1 MKKIAV
7 LLIALMMTLTAVA
20 LAEYEEPILFRGL
33 EWGCSYADIGE
44 ETELKLRGLSDCESH
59 SVAYTMSGGEDI
71 PFNKGISCEAWAG
84 SDALDEIRQ
93 VAGHPVVNINLTFA
107 YTPGDDG
114 MISKEAGHTALY
126 SAYYVLKPD
135 DKEAAVDDLTQKLA
149 SLYGNDWIL
158 TTNENGMVWKT
169 WTGANGTMVALYD
182 KGGSNNYLWIYYS
195 FAGADDLL
203 RNAQASNVGGL

>member
-71 PFNKGISCEAWAG
+71 PFMEFHK
-84 SDALDEIRQ
+84 
-93 VAGHPVVNINLTFA
+93 
-107 YTPGDDG
+107 DG
-114 MISKEAGHTALY
+114 GWWKR
-126 SAYYVLKPD
+126 LKR
-135 DKEAAVDDLTQKLA
+135 
-149 SLYGNDWIL
+149 
-158 TTNENGMVWKT
+158 M
-169 WTGANGTMVALYD
+169 
-182 KGGSNNYLWIYYS
+182 
-195 FAGADDLL
+195 F
-203 RNAQASNVGGL
+203 RR